1 MMMSNVN
8 NSRSYNNEENK
19 QLSSPTKK
27 QVIRDTIG
35 QVKNTKEFTLGKQA
49 SVNKSPSKIY
59 GSNVKRKVEKQGN
72 SLQTSISSSNIQAS
86 IDPLVIGRN
95 TIPLKKL

>member
-1 MMMSNVN
+1 MSNVN

-35 QVKNTKEFTLGKQA
+35 QVKNTKEFTLGKQTA
-49 SVNKSPSKIY
+49 VNKSPSKI
-59 GSNVKRKVEKQGN
+59 
-72 SLQTSISSSNIQAS
+72 
-86 IDPLVIGRN
+86 
-95 TIPLKKL
+95 